1 LTYILD
7 GYRLKIEI
15 SGRKGKKS
23 LNPDHPGE
31 EGAMSAT
38 IFVRERRKV
47 EQGEKKP
54 RFRVVG
60 VSGGDVKIYVKHMRK
75 KELDQLSE
83 ATGAKVVFLKAGKE
97 EKSGA

>member
-1 LTYILD
+1 
-7 GYRLKIEI
+7 
-15 SGRKGKKS
+15 
-23 LNPDHPGE
+23 
-31 EGAMSAT
+31 MSAT

-60 VSGGDVKIYVKHMRK
+60 VSGGDVKLYVKHMRK
-75 KELDQLSE
+75 KELDQLAE

-97 EKSGA
+97 EKGGA

>member
-1 LTYILD
+1 
-7 GYRLKIEI
+7 
-15 SGRKGKKS
+15 
-23 LNPDHPGE
+23 
-31 EGAMSAT
+31 MSAT

-47 EQGEKKP
+47 DQGEKKP

-75 KELDQLSE
+75 KELDQLAE

-97 EKSGA
+97 GKTGAGE

>member
-1 LTYILD
+1 
-7 GYRLKIEI
+7 
-15 SGRKGKKS
+15 
-23 LNPDHPGE
+23 
-31 EGAMSAT
+31 MSAT